1 MKCLFTNIQKRQNFL
16 KLAYFLRTIRTSRVN
31 NSIKEII
38 RDLWSVHIFRHI
50 VEKKYLQTGSFLK
63 HLGESK
69 VNQCFLY
76 N

>member
-1 MKCLFTNIQKRQNFL
+1 MKCLFTNIQKQQNFL

-38 RDLWSVHIFRHI
+38 RDLWSVHIFRHM
-50 VEKKYLQTGSFLK
+50 VEKKYL

>member
-1 MKCLFTNIQKRQNFL
+1 MKCLFTNIQKQQNFL

-50 VEKKYLQTGSFLK
+50 VEKKYLQTSSFLK